1 MTGEIHMVIFAVG
14 FLMGFVSA
22 KLLNGGMK

>member
-1 MTGEIHMVIFAVG
+1 MMGEIRMVIFAVG

-22 KLLNGGMK
+22 KLQNGGMQ